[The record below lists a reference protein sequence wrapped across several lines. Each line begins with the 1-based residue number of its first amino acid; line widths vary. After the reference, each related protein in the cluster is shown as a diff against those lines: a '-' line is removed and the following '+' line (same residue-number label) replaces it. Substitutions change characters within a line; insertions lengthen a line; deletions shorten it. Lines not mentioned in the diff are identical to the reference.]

1 MAPADTTTRVQLETA
16 VARVPGEASAPRSP
30 PMTAAGPVAWL
41 RANLFSSWLS
51 TAVTLLLIYLIARFT
66 IGFVEW
72 AFVNAIWEVPN
83 NQTQACRELKGIGAC
98 WAVVTEKHRFILF
111 GTYPYEEHWR
121 PALVILLFV
130 ALYVVSAMRRFWRK
144 ELVTVWAGALTL
156 IGILMWGGNT
166 APGLLPQ
173 PWEQLLALALLLG
186 AGFAYVRGWIGMVWP
201 TVALVYALLAWV
213 GPVLDMPYVPQERW
227 GGLPITLILATFGL
241 AFAFPLSILVAL
253 GRRSSLPAIK
263 TLCVL
268 YVELIRGVPLISLLF
283 MASVMFPLFLPEGMN
298 IDKLL
303 RAQIA
308 IILFAGAYL
317 AEVVRG
323 GLQALPKGQ
332 YEAADALGL
341 TYWQKT
347 GLIVLPQALRLVIP
361 PLVNTFIGFFK
372 DTSLVLIIGI
382 FDLLTAGKTA
392 IVEPAWQG
400 FGVEV
405 YVFVGVIYFMFC
417 FAMSRYSQNLEAELN
432 RHRRR

>member
-1 MAPADTTTRVQLETA
+1 MSDVTLHTAPGAAPEAIVATA
-16 VARVPGEASAPRSP
+16 EEPRRP
-30 PMTAAGPVAWL
+30 PVSQVGMLAWL

-51 TAVTLLLIYLIARFT
+51 TAVTLVLAYLLLRWA
-66 IGFVEW
+66 IGFINW
-72 AFVNAIWEVPN
+72 AFVEAIWSVPN
-83 NQTQACRELKGIGAC
+83 NQTQACRDNKGVGAC
-98 WAVVTEKHRFILF
+98 WAVITEKHRFILF

-121 PALVILLFV
+121 PTLVILIFV
-130 ALYVVSAMRRFWRK
+130 GLYAVSAMRRFWRK
-144 ELVTVWAGALTL
+144 ELALIWAATLTA
-156 IGILMWGGNT
+156 IGVLMWGGVL
-166 APGLLPQ
+166 GL
-173 PWEQLLALALLLG
+173 
-186 AGFAYVRGWIGMVWP
+186 
-201 TVALVYALLAWV
+201 
-213 GPVLDMPYVPQERW
+213 PYVPQERW

-241 AFAFPLSILVAL
+241 AFAFPLAILVAL
-253 GRRSSLPAIK
+253 GRRSNLPAIK
-263 TLCVL
+263 MLCVV

-308 IILFAGAYL
+308 IILFAAAYL

-332 YEAADALGL
+332 YEAAEALGL
-341 TYWQKT
+341 SYWQKT
-347 GLIVLPQALRLVIP
+347 GLIILPQALRLVIP

-400 FGVEV
+400 FGMEI
-405 YVFVGVIYFMFC
+405 YVFVGVIYFVFC
-417 FAMSRYSQNLEAELN
+417 FAMSKYSQNLEAELN